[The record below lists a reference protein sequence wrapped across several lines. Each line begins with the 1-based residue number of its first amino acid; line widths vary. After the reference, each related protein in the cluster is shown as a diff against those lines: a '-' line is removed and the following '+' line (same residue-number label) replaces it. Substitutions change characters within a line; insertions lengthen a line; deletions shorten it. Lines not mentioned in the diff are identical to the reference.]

1 MKSDTKKVILG
12 FLLFLFLGSWLLLA
26 HKGSVSEKKAS
37 NFILY
42 AEFKKA
48 DGLMNGAA
56 VRLAGMPVGY
66 VSEQK
71 FGDNFQVRV
80 TLSFDKKFE
89 IPVDSS
95 VTIETDG
102 LLGPKHVELTP
113 GADEEMLESGDT
125 LAYAQDV
132 LLLDELLNKLNT
144 YMAKKKEVPEE
155 KQVSEEKQS
164 EAEEVIDETQSD

>member
-1 MKSDTKKVILG
+1 MKSETKKILLG
-12 FLLFLFLGSWLLLA
+12 LLLFLFLGGWLMLA
-26 HKGSVSEKKAS
+26 HRGSVSEKKLS
-37 NFILY
+37 HFVLY
-42 AEFKKA
+42 AEFGKA
-48 DGLMNGAA
+48 DGLMNGAP

-80 TLSFDKKFE
+80 TLSFDKKLD
-89 IPVDSS
+89 IPLDSS

-102 LLGPKHVELTP
+102 LLGAKHVELTP

-125 LAYAQDV
+125 LAYTQDV

-144 YMAKKKEVPEE
+144 YMAKKKEVKEE
-155 KQVSEEKQS
+155 KTEIKPL
-164 EAEEVIDETQSD
+164 EEVIDETESN

>member
-1 MKSDTKKVILG
+1 MKPDTKKILLG
-12 FLLFLFLGSWLLLA
+12 LLLFLFLGSWLFLA
-26 HKGSVSEKKAS
+26 HKGSVSEKES
-37 NFILY
+37 SDFILY

-48 DGLMNGAA
+48 DGLMNGAQ
-56 VRLAGMPVGY
+56 VRLGGRPVGY

-71 FGDNFQVRV
+71 FADNFQVKV

-95 VTIETDG
+95 ITIETDG
-102 LLGPKHVELTP
+102 LLGAKHVELTP

-125 LAYAQDV
+125 LAYTQDV

-144 YMAKKKEVPEE
+144 YMAKKKEVKKEE
-155 KQVSEEKQS
+155 KLEIQI
-164 EAEEVIDETQSD
+164 EEVIDETQSD

>member
-1 MKSDTKKVILG
+1 MKPDTKKIILG

-26 HKGSVSEKKAS
+26 HQGSVSEKKAS

-80 TLSFDKKFE
+80 TLSFDKKFD
-89 IPVDSS
+89 IPIDSS

-102 LLGPKHVELTP
+102 LLGAKHVELTP
-113 GADEEMLESGDT
+113 GADEEILESGDT
-125 LAYAQDV
+125 LAYSQDV

-144 YMAKKKEVPEE
+144 YMAKKKEAE
-155 KQVSEEKQS
+155 SENRLEI
-164 EAEEVIDETQSD
+164 ETEEVIDETQSD

>member
-1 MKSDTKKVILG
+1 MKPDTKKVLLG
-12 FLLFLFLGSWLLLA
+12 LLLFLILGVWLLLA
-26 HKGSVSEKKAS
+26 HGGSVSEKKMS
-37 NFILY
+37 SFILY

-48 DGLMNGAA
+48 DGLMNGAP

-80 TLSFDKKFE
+80 TLSFDKKME
-89 IPVDSS
+89 IPADSS

-102 LLGPKHVELTP
+102 LLGAKHVELTP

-125 LAYAQDV
+125 LAYSQDV
-132 LLLDELLNKLNT
+132 MLLDELLNKLNT
-144 YMAKKKEVPEE
+144 YMAKKKAVKPEE
-155 KQVSEEKQS
+155 NTENEI
-164 EAEEVIDETQSD
+164 EEVNDETQSD

>member
-1 MKSDTKKVILG
+1 MKPDTKKIILG
-12 FLLFLFLGSWLLLA
+12 LFLFVFLGCWLLLA
-26 HKGSVSEKKAS
+26 HRGSVSEKKAS

-80 TLSFDKKFE
+80 TLSFEKEFD

-102 LLGPKHVELTP
+102 LLGQKHVELTP

-125 LAYAQDV
+125 LAYSQDV

-144 YMAKKKEVPEE
+144 YMAKKKETESE
-155 KQVSEEKQS
+155 KQLEIEP
-164 EAEEVIDETQSD
+164 EEVIDETQSD

>member
-1 MKSDTKKVILG
+1 MRPDTKKILLG
-12 FLLFLFLGSWLLLA
+12 FLLLLLLGGWLLLA

-48 DGLMNGAA
+48 DGLMNGAQI
-56 VRLAGMPVGY
+56 RLAGMPVGY

-80 TLSFDKKFE
+80 TLSFDKKFD
-89 IPVDSS
+89 IPADSS

-102 LLGPKHVELTP
+102 LLGAKHIELTP
-113 GADEEMLESGDT
+113 GADEEMLEAGDT
-125 LAYAQDV
+125 LAYSQDV

-144 YMAKKKEVPEE
+144 YMAKKKET
-155 KQVSEEKQS
+155 KSEELKT
-164 EAEEVIDETQSD
+164 EEVADETQSD

>member
-1 MKSDTKKVILG
+1 MKPDTKKVLLG
-12 FLLFLFLGSWLLLA
+12 LFLFLFLGCWLLLA
-26 HKGSVSEKKAS
+26 HRGSVSEKKLS
-37 NFILY
+37 SFILY

-80 TLSFDKKFE
+80 TLSFDKKIE
-89 IPVDSS
+89 LPSDSS

-102 LLGPKHVELTP
+102 LLGAKHVELTP

-125 LAYAQDV
+125 LAYSQDV

-144 YMAKKKEVPEE
+144 YMAKKKETKEE
-155 KQVSEEKQS
+155 KSEITE
-164 EAEEVIDETQSD
+164 EEVIDETQSD

>member
-1 MKSDTKKVILG
+1 MKTDTKKILLG
-12 FLLFLFLGSWLLLA
+12 LLLFLFLGSWLFLA
-26 HKGSVSEKKAS
+26 HKGSVSEKES
-37 NFILY
+37 SDFILY

-48 DGLMNGAA
+48 DGLMNGAQ
-56 VRLAGMPVGY
+56 VRLGGMPVGY

-71 FGDNFQVRV
+71 FADNFQVKV

-95 VTIETDG
+95 ITIETDG
-102 LLGPKHVELTP
+102 LLGAKHVELTP

-125 LAYAQDV
+125 LAYTQDV

-144 YMAKKKEVPEE
+144 YMAKKKEVKNEE
-155 KQVSEEKQS
+155 KLEVQI
-164 EAEEVIDETQSD
+164 EEVIDETQSD

>member
-1 MKSDTKKVILG
+1 MKPNTKKILLG
-12 FLLFLFLGSWLLLA
+12 LFLFLFLGCWLLLA
-26 HKGSVSEKKAS
+26 HSGSVSEKKAS
-37 NFILY
+37 DFILF

-48 DGLMNGAA
+48 DGLMNGAE

-71 FGDNFQVRV
+71 FADNFQVRV
-80 TLSFDKKFE
+80 TLSFDKRFE
-89 IPVDSS
+89 IPIDSS

-102 LLGPKHVELTP
+102 LLGAKHVELTP

-125 LAYAQDV
+125 LAYTQDV

-144 YMAKKKEVPEE
+144 YMAKKKEIKEEGKPEE
-155 KQVSEEKQS
+155 V
-164 EAEEVIDETQSD
+164 ADETQSD

>member
-1 MKSDTKKVILG
+1 MKPDTKKILLG
-12 FLLFLFLGSWLLLA
+12 LLLFLFLGSWLFLA
-26 HKGSVSEKKAS
+26 HKGSVSEKES
-37 NFILY
+37 SDFILY

-48 DGLMNGAA
+48 DGLMNGAQ
-56 VRLAGMPVGY
+56 VRLGGMPVGY

-71 FGDNFQVRV
+71 FADNFQVKV

-95 VTIETDG
+95 ITIETDG
-102 LLGPKHVELTP
+102 LLGAKHVELTP

-125 LAYAQDV
+125 LAYTQDV

-144 YMAKKKEVPEE
+144 YMAKKKEVKKEE
-155 KQVSEEKQS
+155 KLEIQI
-164 EAEEVIDETQSD
+164 EEVIDETQSD

>member
-1 MKSDTKKVILG
+1 MKNNTKKIILG
-12 FLLFLFLGSWLLLA
+12 LFLFLFLGCWFVLA
-26 HKGSVSEKKAS
+26 HKGSVSEKKLS
-37 NFILY
+37 DFVLY
-42 AEFKKA
+42 AEFGKA
-48 DGLMNGAA
+48 DGLMNGATI
-56 VRLAGMPVGY
+56 RLAGMPVGY

-80 TLSFDKKFE
+80 TLSFDKKYD

-125 LAYAQDV
+125 LAYSQDV

-144 YMAKKKEVPEE
+144 YMAKKKETE
-155 KQVSEEKQS
+155 SEKQS
-164 EAEEVIDETQSD
+164 EIEAEEVTDETQSD

>member
-1 MKSDTKKVILG
+1 MKPETKKILLG
-12 FLLFLFLGSWLLLA
+12 LFLFFFLGCWLLLA
-26 HKGSVSEKKAS
+26 HRGSISEKKAS

-48 DGLMNGAA
+48 DGLMNGAE

-71 FGDNFQVRV
+71 FADNFQVKV

-89 IPVDSS
+89 IPADSS

-102 LLGPKHVELTP
+102 LLGAKHLELTP

-125 LAYAQDV
+125 LAYSQDV

-144 YMAKKKEVPEE
+144 YMAKKKEPKEE
-155 KQVSEEKQS
+155 SET
-164 EAEEVIDETQSD
+164 EEVSDETQSD

>member
-1 MKSDTKKVILG
+1 MKPDTKKIFLG
-12 FLLFLFLGSWLLLA
+12 LFLFLFLGSWLLLA
-26 HKGSVSEKKAS
+26 HKGSVSEKKSS

-48 DGLMNGAA
+48 DGLMNGAP
-56 VRLAGMPVGY
+56 VRLAGMPIGY
-66 VSEQK
+66 VSEQR

-80 TLSFDKKFE
+80 TLSFDKNWE

-102 LLGPKHVELTP
+102 LLGAKHVELTP

-125 LAYAQDV
+125 LGYAQDV

-144 YMAKKKEVPEE
+144 YMAKKKEAKPEE
-155 KQVSEEKQS
+155 QLEIQIEEVTD
-164 EAEEVIDETQSD
+164 EAESD